1 MKDVEMEKLYL
12 ESVGKAGSRVE
23 DLARSMYAGFVLT
36 DYTVYKQAEEA
47 AGAVVAKKVHKNA
60 RLRYIPWVIKDAFE
74 DFKIGEVKDKDV
86 ATVGRI
92 ARRVYERTSCPFKV
106 KEDTADRFVGI
117 VLRCPIVSFS
127 IGLFDEE
134 LGCPYHQSLAE
145 VCIASMNELVKQLGQ
160 SEYIEVIQ
168 DKFIC
173 RGDDY
178 CQIIIQR
185 KK

>member
-1 MKDVEMEKLYL
+1 MRDTATEKFYL
-12 ESVGKAGSRVE
+12 ESIQKVGVRVE
-23 DLARSMYAGFVLT
+23 DLARSMYVNFVLT
-36 DYTVYKQAEEA
+36 DYSLFKEVERA
-47 AGAVVAKKVHKNA
+47 AGPDVAKEVHKNA

-74 DFKIGEVKDKDV
+74 DFKIGEVKDEDV

-106 KEDTADRFVGI
+106 KEDGADRFVGI

-127 IGLFDEE
+127 MGLFDVK

-145 VCIASMNELVKQLGQ
+145 VCVASMNELVKQLGQ

-173 RGDDY
+173 RGDDN
-178 CQIIIQR
+178 CRIVIQR